1 MPEIQLPDWVA
12 PLIAES
18 CDIEDAC
25 EVARYLTMLIVI
37 DHRRQAAARSGTRV
51 PDQRLQALLARA
63 QRLSGMVIAS
73 NWDLRTI
80 ASNPHEFLSWIEE
93 RGMPVAVFV
102 AEKRPLIVQ
111 TPPLFRETA
120 RWFELVRHYLRNPS
134 ATT

>member
-1 MPEIQLPDWVA
+1 
-12 PLIAES
+12 
-18 CDIEDAC
+18 
-25 EVARYLTMLIVI
+25 
-37 DHRRQAAARSGTRV
+37 
-51 PDQRLQALLARA
+51 
-63 QRLSGMVIAS
+63 MVIAS

-93 RGMPVAVFV
+93 RGMPVAVFA